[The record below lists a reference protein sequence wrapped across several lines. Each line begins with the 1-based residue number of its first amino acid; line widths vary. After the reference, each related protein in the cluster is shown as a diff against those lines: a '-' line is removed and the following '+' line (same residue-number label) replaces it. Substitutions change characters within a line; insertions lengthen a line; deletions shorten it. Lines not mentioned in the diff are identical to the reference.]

1 VAVERHAGASA
12 SLTQQ
17 VSLRMAFRLV
27 RAFSLITVTALV
39 VKGDSKTEGLTTL
52 LVLSGAFSIQLV
64 ILLAARRS
72 A

>member
-1 VAVERHAGASA
+1 
-12 SLTQQ
+12 
-17 VSLRMAFRLV
+17 MAFRLV